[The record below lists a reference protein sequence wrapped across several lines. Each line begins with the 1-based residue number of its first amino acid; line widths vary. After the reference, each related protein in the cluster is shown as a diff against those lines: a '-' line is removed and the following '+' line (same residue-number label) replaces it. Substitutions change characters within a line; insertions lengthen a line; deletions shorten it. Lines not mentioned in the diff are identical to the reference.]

1 MATKSLTEGNHT
13 IQVSLAGYDTLN
25 ATINV
30 TATGVQCVSVV
41 NGACGGSGLPRVVC
55 STPSGV
61 RTVTVYLKEATGT
74 SAKCTWINA
83 QDHDKTWWISE
94 LIKAYFGRTDL
105 GFTVQGHSA
114 YISSAIKVYFGRST
128 VATEF
133 GC

>member
-13 IQVSLAGYDTLN
+13 IQVSLTGYDTLN

-30 TATGVQCVSVV
+30 TATGVLCVSVTV
-41 NGACGGSGLPRVVC
+41 GTCTSTPPGVVC

-61 RTVTVYLKEATGT
+61 RTVTVYLKEATGA

-94 LIKAYFGRTDL
+94 LIKAYFGRVDL
-105 GFTVQGHSA
+105 GFTVQGHST